1 MMTPNEAKK
10 LEVAIK
16 TAETANALAEK
27 YRRELLR
34 VGITTNSRET
44 FMDVCR
50 FFKAKSADE
59 LLAMARRSGVTP

>member
-16 TAETANALAEK
+16 TAEAANALAER

-34 VGITTNSRET
+34 VGVTTNSRET
-44 FMDVCR
+44 FLDVCR
-50 FFKAKSADE
+50 FFKAKSADA